1 MTESPTPRSFYPVSL
16 DVSGRSC
23 LVVGGGKVA
32 ARKARALLEC
42 GAAVTVIAP
51 SLSDDME
58 ALAPSLHAVERRTY
72 AEGDASAF
80 RLVVTA
86 TGIPE
91 VDGAVYADAEA
102 AGIWV
107 NSADDLAHS
116 SFILP
121 AVHRD
126 GAVTVS
132 VSTGGLSPALAS
144 WLRTRLAAQCGDGLG
159 TLALLLGEARTRLS
173 ERAGAA
179 TRWTGRACST
189 ARCRTGRAVDGAMRQ
204 CARRLYSR
212 AQLITLSVGWSRRG
226 RALLAAFP
234 GLGVESS
241 LVHRRQHSAQWH
253 TCA

>member
-1 MTESPTPRSFYPVSL
+1 MTEPSAHPPSYYPVAL

-23 LVVGGGKVA
+23 LVVGGGRIA
-32 ARKARALLEC
+32 ARKAHALLQC

-58 ALAPSLHAVERRTY
+58 AMVPSLHSLERRVY
-72 AEGDASAF
+72 GDGDAAHF

-102 AGIWV
+102 AGVWT
-107 NSADDLAHS
+107 NSADDVAHS

-126 GAVTVS
+126 GAVTMA

-144 WLRTRLAAQCGDGLG
+144 WLRTRLAAESGDGFGIVAQLF
-159 TLALLLGEARTRLS
+159 GEARANLK
-173 ERAGAA
+173 RAGLRSDSVDWVRLLDGPLLDLVRAGQIDNARATVLAA
-179 TRWTGRACST
+179 T
-189 ARCRTGRAVDGAMRQ
+189 
-204 CARRLYSR
+204 
-212 AQLITLSVGWSRRG
+212 
-226 RALLAAFP
+226 
-234 GLGVESS
+234 GL
-241 LVHRRQHSAQWH
+241 
-253 TCA
+253 